1 MVVRPWSTLAA
12 TEPQWYP
19 VLADILALHARMVR
33 DLGEDL
39 VPLVPGGQ
47 EKLAAAIAR
56 PMWAGTHTGADLAE
70 QAALLSI
77 GIAEAQAL
85 ADNNK
90 RLAYMAGVA
99 FLRKNGH
106 PLPAERSFTFGKH
119 IVGALEHTRTVAD
132 VGLWLRQILER
143 ERG

>member
-1 MVVRPWSTLAA
+1 MAVRPWSTLAA

-19 VLADILALHARMVR
+19 VLADILALHARMLR

-119 IVGALEHTRTVAD
+119 IAD
-132 VGLWLRQILER
+132 VGLWLRRVLEL
-143 ERG
+143 G